1 MNRYLLGILTLG
13 VAPGFLTVGLS
24 AAARAEET
32 SSSATSVAALHSPQ
46 HCDLSLTLDEIVKI
60 RPPKANKRYKIAYS
74 MISLAGYFYQGTAY
88 GAVKAAEDAGVDL
101 NLNASQGFATQAQQ
115 VSNVNNELSRGIDGL
130 LINPV
135 DVNGAVGAVEDAVA
149 KGVPVV
155 SIGTLVNTT
164 KADRLVQDDY
174 TQGIAAA
181 EFVAEKLPNGGEG
194 VVMGG
199 PANATWALRRVAGFE
214 DGLKKFPKVKIS
226 AVTHENVDPAE
237 GLARFTNVT
246 QAHPKVNWIYSTY
259 NLQLPPNSVPT
270 KYAKALYVAGGL
282 DPLMVDAL
290 KAGTAAAALPD
301 YAITEGY
308 VGLSNL
314 VRKLNGEKL
323 PSITCLPNGIVTRE
337 ELSSP
342 DMTSQNLF
350 PVGWKAT
357 AH

>member
-1 MNRYLLGILTLG
+1 MCTYKWQVLTLTL
-13 VAPGFLTVGLS
+13 APALLLVGLNAVS
-24 AAARAEET
+24 RAEEAST
-32 SSSATSVAALHSPQ
+32 SATSAAALHSPQ
-46 HCDLSLTLDEIVKI
+46 HCDLSLSLAEMVKI
-60 RPPKANKRYKIAYS
+60 RPPKAAKRYKISYA

-88 GAVKAAEDAGVDL
+88 GAVKAAEEAGVDL

-135 DVNGAVGAVEDAVA
+135 DVNGAVAAVEDAVA
-149 KGVPVV
+149 KGIPVV
-155 SIGTLVNTT
+155 SIGTLVNTS
-164 KADRLVQDDY
+164 KADRIVQDDY

-181 EFVAEKLPNGGEG
+181 EFVASKLPSGGEG
-194 VVMGG
+194 IVMGG

-214 DGLKKFPKVKIS
+214 DGLKKFPNVKIS
-226 AVTHENVDPAE
+226 AITHENVDPAE
-237 GLARFTNVT
+237 GLARFTNAT
-246 QAHPKVNWIYSTY
+246 QAHPKVDWIYSTY

-270 KYAKALYVAGGL
+270 KYAKALYVAGGV

-323 PSITCLPNGIVTRE
+323 PSVTCLPNGVVTKDD
-337 ELSSP
+337 LSSL

-350 PVGWKAT
+350 PAGWKAT
-357 AH
+357 GH

>member
-1 MNRYLLGILTLG
+1 MNRYLLGTLTL
-13 VAPGFLTVGLS
+13 AS
-24 AAARAEET
+24 AAGLLVGAFDATCRAEES
-32 SSSATSVAALHSPQ
+32 SSSATSTAALHSPQ
-46 HCDLSLTLDEIVKI
+46 HCDLSLTLAEMVKI
-60 RPPKANKRYKIAYS
+60 RPPKAAKRYKISYA
-74 MISLAGYFYQGTAY
+74 MISLAGYFYQATAY
-88 GAVKAAEDAGVDL
+88 GAVKAAEEAGVDL

-155 SIGTLVNTT
+155 SIGTLVNTS

-181 EFVAEKLPNGGEG
+181 EFVAGKVPSGGEG
-194 VVMGG
+194 IVMGG

-214 DGLKKFPKVKIS
+214 DALKKSPNVKIS

-237 GLARFTNVT
+237 GLARFTNAT
-246 QAHPKVNWIYSTY
+246 QAHPKVDWIYSTY
-259 NLQLPPNSVPT
+259 NLNLPPNSVPT
-270 KYAKALYVAGGL
+270 KYAKALYVAGGV

-323 PSITCLPNGIVTRE
+323 PSITCLPNGVVTKD

-342 DMTSQNLF
+342 DMMSQNLF
-350 PVGWKAT
+350 PAGWKAT

>member
-1 MNRYLLGILTLG
+1 MHTYLSQTLRLSLAPILLVG
-13 VAPGFLTVGLS
+13 GLTVVS
-24 AAARAEET
+24 RAEEP
-32 SSSATSVAALHSPQ
+32 STSVTSAAALHSPQ
-46 HCDLSLTLDEIVKI
+46 HCDLSLSLAEMVKI
-60 RPPKANKRYKIAYS
+60 RPPKAAKRYKISYA

-88 GAVKAAEDAGVDL
+88 GAVKAAEEAGVDL

-149 KGVPVV
+149 KGVAVV
-155 SIGTLVNTT
+155 SIGTLVNTA
-164 KADRLVQDDY
+164 KADRTVQDDY

-181 EFVAEKLPNGGEG
+181 EFIASKLPNGGEG
-194 VVMGG
+194 IVMGG
-199 PANATWALRRVAGFE
+199 PANATWALRRVAGFV
-214 DGLKKFPKVKIS
+214 DGLKKFPQVKIS
-226 AVTHENVDPAE
+226 AITHQNVDPAE
-237 GLARFTNVT
+237 GLARFTNAT
-246 QAHPKVNWIYSTY
+246 QAHPKVDWIYATY

-270 KYAKALYVAGGL
+270 KYANALYVAGGL

-323 PSITCLPNGIVTRE
+323 PSITCLPNGVVTKD
-337 ELSSP
+337 ELSSS

-350 PVGWKAT
+350 PTGWKAT